1 MPRMKERDLT
11 LDGIKF
17 LLICLV
23 VLCHFTQTSRY
34 DNELTTSI
42 YTWVY
47 AFHMPLFVLL
57 SGYFF
62 KADSIEKINK
72 SNLKIL
78 EPLIVY
84 HTIFTLMRTR
94 SLHDLV
100 NLVIFEP
107 SPLWYIVS
115 LMLWRYIA
123 FYINNVATLIGGG
136 KNALRATIGIGLSI
150 GLMTIAFLTVN
161 KYECILS
168 LMRTFMF
175 LPFFIIGFYM
185 NEDTI
190 SGLRKKSSKGLFSIL
205 GILVTIGIIK
215 YAGPKLCAIEFM
227 KDGILGLQNK
237 LDTTITSTIIYKYI
251 VGCCSLILS
260 FAFISL
266 IRIPTKVAK
275 YGKYTMF
282 IFCTHVVLYP
292 FMTYFVSSLWLGIV
306 ITIVYLVA
314 ALRIAQSRYSNF
326 FLYPI
331 TTILK

>member
-1 MPRMKERDLT
+1 MKERDIT

-23 VLCHFTQTSRY
+23 VLCHFTQSSRY

-62 KADSIEKINK
+62 KADSIEKINR

-78 EPLIVY
+78 EPLILY

-94 SLHDLV
+94 SLHGLM
-100 NLVIFEP
+100 NIVIFEP

-115 LMLWRYIA
+115 LMMWRYIA
-123 FYINNVATLIGGG
+123 FYINIVANRIGGG
-136 KNALRATIGIGLSI
+136 KMRFCTTIGIGLSI
-150 GLMTIAFLTVN
+150 VLMTIVFLTVN

-168 LMRTFMF
+168 FMRTFMF
-175 LPFFIIGFYM
+175 LPFFMIGFYM
-185 NEDTI
+185 NNDTI
-190 SGLRKKSSKGLFSIL
+190 AGLRKTSSKVLFSIL
-205 GILVTIGIIK
+205 GILATAAIMR
-215 YAGPKLCAIEFM
+215 YAGSKLCAIEFM
-227 KDGILGLQNK
+227 KDGVLGLQNK
-237 LDTTITSTIIYKYI
+237 LGSTITATILYKF
-251 VGCCSLILS
+251 VVLGCSLIIS
-260 FAFISL
+260 FAIISL
-266 IRIPTKVAK
+266 NHIPVTMAK

-292 FMTYFVSSLWLGIV
+292 IMSHFVSHLWLGFV
-306 ITIVYLVA
+306 ITTVYIVVA
-314 ALRIAQSRYSNF
+314 LKIAQSRYSDY

-331 TTILK
+331 TTVLKK